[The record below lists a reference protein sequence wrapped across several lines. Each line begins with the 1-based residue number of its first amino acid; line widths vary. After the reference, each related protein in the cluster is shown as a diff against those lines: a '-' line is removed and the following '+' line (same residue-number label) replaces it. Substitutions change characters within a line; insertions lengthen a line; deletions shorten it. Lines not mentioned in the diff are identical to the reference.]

1 MSFDPASRL
10 RAFHD
15 AINALDFATI
25 EAAFAEDAVYLS
37 VGTGDTVGRDAIMV
51 AFRRYFDTY
60 PDQVAWNDLVET
72 LGPREA
78 RSHWN
83 IKATNVRTGE
93 PLIRRGTE
101 TITFDET
108 GRIVRVLVEDR

>member
-1 MSFDPASRL
+1 MNFDPAVRL
-10 RAFHD
+10 QAFHD
-15 AINALDFATI
+15 AINAFDFAAS

-37 VGTGDTVGRDAIMV
+37 AGTGDTVGRGSIMA
-51 AFRRYFDTY
+51 AFRRYFDIY

-72 LGPREA
+72 IGPNEA

-83 IKATNVRTGE
+83 VRATNARTGE
-93 PLIRRGTE
+93 PLIRRGLE
-101 TITFDET
+101 TITFDEA